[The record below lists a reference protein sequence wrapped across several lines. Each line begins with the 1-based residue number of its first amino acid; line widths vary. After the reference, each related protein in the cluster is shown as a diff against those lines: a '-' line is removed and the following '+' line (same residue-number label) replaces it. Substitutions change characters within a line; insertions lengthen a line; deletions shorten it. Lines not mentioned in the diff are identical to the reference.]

1 VSRSGATIS
10 AGLIVGLDRTTATRF
25 SFLLSIPALVAA
37 GAYEGVTASG
47 EVSASIGWGPTALA
61 TAVAFVVAFGTIGW
75 LLRLVARY
83 PITVFIA
90 YRVVLGGLLLAALT
104 GGVLSAT

>member
-1 VSRSGATIS
+1 MSRSGATIS

-61 TAVAFVVAFGTIGW
+61 TAVAFGTIGW